1 MSVHRHPLEVSARAS
16 EAADGSALAVVTAT
30 EGSTYVRQGAM
41 AVFAADDANTG
52 WLSGGCLEPEIARRA
67 RHAVAEGHLD
77 AMEIDTRDDE
87 DLLAGSAVGCRGR
100 LHLALLPLDRMP
112 GWSRAVQAWWQGEGP
127 LSLRISAGGE
137 VQARVGDIC
146 LDWHLPLAASGAIGN
161 TAGDVVI
168 SPPPRVAIFGAG
180 PETSPL
186 VGWLR
191 QLGWHVTVVERRA
204 RWIPDTDI
212 ADAWLMRAP
221 DEALRVLRPAPHA
234 ALVMHHHFE
243 HDREALVALA
253 QAPIPFI
260 GLLGPVR
267 RREDLLRVIPAHLH
281 GVLSQRLRSPI
292 GLKLGGQGPEA
303 IALSIA
309 AQLQAWHHGE
319 SA

>member
-16 EAADGSALAVVTAT
+16 DEGDGSALVVVVAT
-30 EGSTYVRQGAM
+30 EGSTYVRLGAM
-41 AVFAADDANTG
+41 AVFASDDTQTG
-52 WLSGGCLEPEIARRA
+52 WFSGGCLEPEIARRA
-67 RHAVAEGHLD
+67 RHAVAGGHLD

-100 LHLALLPLDRMP
+100 LRLVLLPLDRLP
-112 GWSRAVQAWWQGEGP
+112 GWSQLVQAWWQGAGA
-127 LSLRISAGGE
+127 LSLRVTGEGAVYARAGDT
-137 VQARVGDIC
+137 QRTWA
-146 LDWHLPLAASGAIGN
+146 LPVAASTTGDL
-161 TAGDVVI
+161 AGEAAVP
-168 SPPPRVAIFGAG
+168 PPPRVAIFGAG
-180 PETSPL
+180 SETRML
-186 VGWLR
+186 VAWLR

-204 RWIPDTDI
+204 RWIP
-212 ADAWLMRAP
+212 ADEVADEWRMQSP
-221 DEALRVLRPAPHA
+221 DEALRTLHPMPDA

-253 QAPIPFI
+253 ETAISFI

-281 GVLSQRLRSPI
+281 ALLSPRLRSPI

-319 SA
+319 PA

>member
-16 EAADGSALAVVTAT
+16 EAGDGAALVVVAAT

-41 AVFAADDANTG
+41 AVFAADDTQTG

-67 RHAVAEGHLD
+67 RHAVAAGHLD
-77 AMEIDTRDDE
+77 AMDIDTRDDE

-100 LHLALLPLDRMP
+100 LHLALLPLDRLP
-112 GWSRAVQAWWQGEGP
+112 GWSQVVQAWWQGAGP
-127 LSLRISAGGE
+127 LSLRLSADGGVSAQVGDMRKAWKLPIAGSATVDVAGE
-137 VQARVGDIC
+137 VT
-146 LDWHLPLAASGAIGN
+146 LP
-161 TAGDVVI
+161 
-168 SPPPRVAIFGAG
+168 PPPRVAIFGAG
-180 PETSPL
+180 PETRML
-186 VGWLR
+186 VAWLR

-204 RWIPDTDI
+204 RWIPDDEV
-212 ADAWLMRAP
+212 ADAWCIQSP
-221 DEALRVLRPAPHA
+221 EDALAALRPAPDA

-253 QAPIPFI
+253 QTDVAFI

-267 RREDLLRVIPAHLH
+267 RREDLLRVIPSALH
-281 GVLSQRLRSPI
+281 GALLPRLRSPI

-319 SA
+319 PA